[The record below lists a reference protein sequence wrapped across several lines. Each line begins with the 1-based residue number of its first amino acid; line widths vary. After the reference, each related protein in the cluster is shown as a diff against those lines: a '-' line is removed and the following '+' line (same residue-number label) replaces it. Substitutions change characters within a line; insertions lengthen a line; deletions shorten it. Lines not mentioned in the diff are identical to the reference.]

1 MEFFRSVDSFLKR
14 SIKITIFLAFQDQ
27 NATAT
32 YDRIRRII
40 KRSVREANRV
50 YNTVE
55 FYGNG
60 RKIHKGIHFD
70 LTDYFIDNDLNCGPT
85 KK

>member
-1 MEFFRSVDSFLKR
+1 MQHFKG
-14 SIKITIFLAFQDQ
+14 FLAIKNAKFFLVDQ

-70 LTDYFIDNDLNCGPT
+70 LTDYFIDNDLNCGPA